1 MEGISNIHISKFYNR
16 IENGIIRFKKYS
28 CKIIFFSND
37 LKASS
42 RVIVE
47 KKLTESKE
55 AIKLPTWILTKG
67 YYWNQNLIWTCRLYR

>member
-1 MEGISNIHISKFYNR
+1 MVLSVL
-16 IENGIIRFKKYS
+16 KKYS

-47 KKLTESKE
+47 KNLTESQE
-55 AIKLPTWILTKG
+55 AIKLPT
-67 YYWNQNLIWTCRLYR
+67 